1 MGTNT
6 NANLGGTLLDVLK
19 RPATVAS
26 AWALVLT
33 LSACG
38 ALAPGGNLAS
48 ATGFVTVAEACD
60 QVHEIVPD
68 EIGIVNAGL
77 TMNEDVAIGKALGY
91 ILIDVRS
98 EWDDVGMGS
107 VELTCLLT
115 EMGLSQPVLESLKDD
130 GTFQKMNQKLFS
142 LGLDGLTAR
151 IEDLEQN
158 GEVLE
163 EQALANAFYNE
174 ERLDYLAGLKAGYAR
189 RCTVGY
195 PGDSYKCNNSEDF
208 ADWINYVGCRVNEG
222 RPKNDGFCTG
232 TSNWNDAWLLPE
244 KGALKKEISKNAE
257 RLESAESALVQL
269 SALESADKSQLN
281 LLGVGDLRQSW
292 TFSPDRGLILV
303 LALGK

>member
-1 MGTNT
+1 M
-6 NANLGGTLLDVLK
+6 
-19 RPATVAS
+19 
-26 AWALVLT
+26 
-33 LSACG
+33 
-38 ALAPGGNLAS
+38 AS

-60 QVHEIVPD
+60 QSHEIVPD

-77 TMNEDVAIGKALGY
+77 KMNEDVAIGKALGY
-91 ILIDVRS
+91 VLIDVRS

-115 EMGLSQPVLESLKDD
+115 ELGLSQPVLESLKED
-130 GTFQKMNQKLFS
+130 GNFQKMSQKLFS
-142 LGLDGLTAR
+142 LGLDGLSAR

-158 GEVLE
+158 GEDLE
-163 EQALANAFYNE
+163 EQALANSSYNE
-174 ERLDYLAGLKAGYAR
+174 ERLDYIAALKAGYAR
-189 RCTVGY
+189 ECTVGY
-195 PGDSYKCNNSEDF
+195 PGDTYKCNNSDDF
-208 ADWINYVGCRVNEG
+208 ASWISNEGCRVNV

-232 TSNWNDAWLLPE
+232 TSNWNEAWLLPE
-244 KGALKKEISKNAE
+244 KGTLKKEISKNAE

-269 SALESADKSQLN
+269 SALEYADKSQLN